1 MFNNIPTVTKNLL
14 IINILVYLFS
24 FVIIQQNLPIDLGA
38 HYVNSVL
45 FKPYQIVTHMF
56 AHSNTD
62 FLHIFFNMFL
72 LVSFGSHLERIWG
85 PKRYF
90 IFYIACGLGAF
101 ALYNAIG
108 VYQLHELKQSLIT
121 LGVNIDS
128 VNYGIS
134 NNDFSNISVPSQH
147 FKEANEVIT
156 NYILM
161 NVSSIVGAS
170 GAIFGLLAGFAL
182 LFPNTE
188 LMLLFPPIPIKA
200 KYLIGGYILFEIY
213 NSIYRTNDHIAHL
226 AHVGG
231 AIVGI
236 IIILY
241 WRRTDKSNFY

>member
-56 AHSNTD
+56 AHSNAD
-62 FLHIFFNMFL
+62 ILHIVFNMFL

-90 IFYIACGLGAF
+90 LFYIACGLGAF

-108 VYQLHELKQSLIT
+108 VYQLIELKNQLLH
-121 LGVNIDS
+121 LGVNVETINNAILS
-128 VNYGIS
+128 
-134 NNDFSNISVPSQH
+134 NDFSGITVPTQYYNEATSMIS
-147 FKEANEVIT
+147 
-156 NYILM
+156 NYIQM
-161 NVSSIVGAS
+161 NVSTIVGAS

-241 WRRTDKSNFY
+241 WKKTDRNHFY